1 MEPISVELRLALDL
15 FKGDVAAAEQY
26 VKDKL
31 GNLDYKGT
39 SGAKQAADADK
50 FASSLSR
57 VASAGTAAT
66 NSIKGVSKGIQ
77 DLLNGMSVAARQR
90 TMAANPHLA
99 SAWAA
104 MNSGPAIKPPGVAR
118 AGFDPLGPGDNST
131 RALVE
136 AQKMDAYNSLVAQ
149 KQAAKEKRDALAES
163 KRDLRSAIQAER
175 QRIKSQ
181 LAAEG
186 KSDFLRMGGSQ
197 DAVDATGADAM
208 QAAKESVRLSRES
221 LKAESNAKKAAATMM
236 GDRANFMKD
245 MSFLMMPLMNPGS
258 VWATLFSTRQTF
270 SAFSKTAI
278 GKGMVG
284 GTLGGAAMA
293 TGVLVGAATALG
305 VALMVLKKIVSETVS
320 SFEYARSSYAKSL
333 MSGGLGVGFSIR
345 RAALADILGV
355 SEKDVFK
362 FGLQVQYLNE
372 RLKTS
377 TSILS
382 QYNPTL
388 TETSWSMKLFWQDL
402 KAFGAVLAARAPV
415 QGAIKKIDEGTKA
428 FAQAFQT
435 RDMVKDMR
443 EYAKIHGFGLSEPGL
458 KAAFKMSPEEYRAGL
473 KFTSGIN
480 NPLADQ
486 RARFET
492 WSAQKHRGNIPPA
505 MAFMDQ
511 LGASKWEK
519 MGLVMGGGMG
529 AQNHLRQIVA
539 NTKKTADAVGK
550 WASAIPRS
558 GGFSANPAYNSP

>member
-39 SGAKQAADADK
+39 SGAKQATDADK

-208 QAAKESVRLSRES
+208 QAAKESVRLSKES

-245 MSFLMMPLMNPGS
+245 MNFLMMPLMNPGS

-270 SAFSKTAI
+270 SAFSKTAT

-305 VALMVLKKIVSETVS
+305 VAFMGLKKAVEGTMSAYDNARK
-320 SFEYARSSYAKSL
+320 EYAKAL
-333 MSGGLGVGFSIR
+333 TSGGLPLGFTVR
-345 RAALADILGV
+345 RGQLASVLGV
-355 SEKDVFK
+355 SEKDVFQ
-362 FGLQVQYLNE
+362 FGKQVSYLNDK
-372 RLKTS
+372 LA
-377 TSILS
+377 
-382 QYNPTL
+382 
-388 TETSWSMKLFWQDL
+388 WSNTII
-402 KAFGAVLAARAPV
+402 ANTTPALAAIGWQFKIV
-415 QGAIKKIDEGTKA
+415 QEN
-428 FAQAFQT
+428 
-435 RDMVKDMR
+435 V
-443 EYAKIHGFGLSEPGL
+443 
-458 KAAFKMSPEEYRAGL
+458 KAAFARMAVDAAPAIMTFAKALGSFVQIVSDGAHRIKDAAIIAAGAAAYAAGGPKAMARVIAQMVGERASL
-473 KFTSGIN
+473 ENVPK
-480 NPLADQ
+480 PLAYM
-486 RARFET
+486 
-492 WSAQKHRGNIPPA
+492 K
-505 MAFMDQ
+505 Q
-511 LGASKWEK
+511 LGASSWER
-519 MGLVMGGGMG
+519 MGLQVGGHG
-529 AQNHLRQIVA
+529 AQNHAAQTAKNTAQAVQVLNGIRQA
-539 NTKKTADAVGK
+539 LM
-550 WASAIPRS
+550 PRS
-558 GGFSANPAYNSP
+558 GAAFTNPAYSNP

>member
-1 MEPISVELRLALDL
+1 MDPISVPLRLDLTQLPEDIAGAKAIIKAAFPGGILESSGSKGASGSPELEREVRNIQQEVRRGSPSRAREALD
-15 FKGDVAAAEQY
+15 KISS
-26 VKDKL
+26 
-31 GNLDYKGT
+31 
-39 SGAKQAADADK
+39 SGSTP
-50 FASSLSR
+50 FASLGGLRGGTTSKDQWKSILSR
-57 VASAGTAAT
+57 MSPEDRAFYEGKGSEQGGGGGGVVGKAASKLT
-66 NSIKGVSKGIQ
+66 S
-77 DLLNGMSVAARQR
+77 
-90 TMAANPHLA
+90 
-99 SAWAA
+99 
-104 MNSGPAIKPPGVAR
+104 
-118 AGFDPLGPGDNST
+118 
-131 RALVE
+131 
-136 AQKMDAYNSLVAQ
+136 
-149 KQAAKEKRDALAES
+149 
-163 KRDLRSAIQAER
+163 SAIGAED
-175 QRIKSQ
+175 K
-181 LAAEG
+181 
-186 KSDFLRMGGSQ
+186 
-197 DAVDATGADAM
+197 
-208 QAAKESVRLSRES
+208 
-221 LKAESNAKKAAATMM
+221 AKKAAARVMS
-236 GDRANFMKD
+236 DRANFMKD

-270 SAFSKTAI
+270 SAFSKTAT

-293 TGVLVGAATALG
+293 TGVLVGAATVLG
-305 VALMVLKKIVSETVS
+305 VALMGLKKIVSETGS
-320 SFEYARSSYAKSL
+320 EFEYARSSYAKSL

-388 TETSWSMKLFWQDL
+388 TETGWSMKLFWQDL

-458 KAAFKMSPEEYRAGL
+458 KAAFKMSPEEYRSGL

-480 NPLADQ
+480 NPLDDQ

-511 LGASKWEK
+511 LGTSKWEK
-519 MGLVMGGGMG
+519 MGLVIGGGMG
-529 AQNHLRQIVA
+529 AQNHLRQIVV